1 MEGERNFSVCFCI
14 PQIIQRFR
22 FQRCLFRVSLIDIP
36 IVQCVFLDW
45 PTKGHCFFLSKKVQ
59 IWWIWYLYLRDSYV
73 NRGGVKNLFVLLKI
87 FFLSFRDFNFP
98 LWAVKPPPHPP
109 FSSCLLVWIF
119 QWKWIIPFTNQFSLF
134 FSFFN
139 QVNIN
144 SNKFVCDCFVL
155 TAFKLTVVS
164 KIKCLFQTRC
174 YIYSFH
180 LQINFLCFSPF
191 SIRYTDSAVLL
202 RSERLLNTL

>member
-1 MEGERNFSVCFCI
+1 MLTGGSKEPFCSLKNFFSF
-14 PQIIQRFR
+14 
-22 FQRCLFRVSLIDIP
+22 LFATL
-36 IVQCVFLDW
+36 
-45 PTKGHCFFLSKKVQ
+45 TFLSEQLSPLLILPSLLASWFESFSENESFHLQ
-59 IWWIWYLYLRDSYV
+59 I
-73 NRGGVKNLFVLLKI
+73 K
-87 FFLSFRDFNFP
+87 
-98 LWAVKPPPHPP
+98 
-109 FSSCLLVWIF
+109 
-119 QWKWIIPFTNQFSLF
+119 FSLF

-174 YIYSFH
+174 YIYHS
-180 LQINFLCFSPF
+180 IYKSNFLCFSPF